1 MCVSDTSW
9 HRAWRHVCL
18 VGLCAVAALACM
30 ACSENGADSATR
42 ENASGY
48 IETGDLTELRT
59 RRQLRLLIPQ
69 RLELG
74 DLPRAGSPPSTMQ
87 ALAQAFAKEVS
98 LTPVPVYV
106 DARQDLIPFLL
117 EGKGDVIVANLTVT
131 AERQKSVRFTSP
143 VAVVHEQVVTRTD
156 DQKLKGVADLAGRRV
171 AVRRSASYWKT
182 LQDLRKKYPK
192 IELETVPEEVDTET
206 ILNRVA
212 DGQYDVTI
220 ADSNLVEAVQTYRT
234 DLHIAFDLRRN
245 RLIAWA
251 VRPDAKQ
258 LRTALDR
265 FLSNAAVAAPR
276 PAVYHEDLPA
286 LKSKRKVLRVLT
298 RNSPA
303 TYFIWRGQ
311 LMGFEYD
318 LIEDFAKQHDLRIE
332 MIVPPNWGDL
342 IPWLKQGRGDVIAAS
357 MTILPERQ
365 KQGVAFS
372 QPYNYVSEMLVARK
386 KDKVASLDDLTARTI
401 VASPSSSYWQTLT
414 RLRKQIAFVLQPA
427 PESMATSEII
437 AKVAAGEYDLTVADS
452 NLVDLELTW
461 RNDIKAPFALGERVA
476 IGWAVARHTPKLLEA
491 INNYFEKTYRGTFYN
506 LTYQK
511 YFKNTRAVRGHVKFR
526 AAKTGQLSP
535 YDDAVRRFSKRYGFD
550 WRLITAQM
558 YQESRFN
565 PNARSWA
572 GARGLM
578 QVMPRTA
585 RELGFANISNP
596 AAGIHAGVKY
606 LSWLRDQ
613 FETEVPNAERNWF
626 SLAAYN
632 AGWGHVWDARELAS
646 QFGLD
651 RDRWFGHVER
661 AMLALSNPKYYRS
674 ARYGYVQGSQPVDYV
689 HAIRTRYEAYTRA
702 AGL

>member
-1 MCVSDTSW
+1 MRVSDTSW
-9 HRAWRHVCL
+9 HPARRQVSLA
-18 VGLCAVAALACM
+18 GLCAVAALACIG
-30 ACSENGADSATR
+30 CSENGADLAVR
-42 ENASGY
+42 ENAAAY
-48 IETGDLTELRT
+48 VETGDLAELKT
-59 RRQLRLLIPQ
+59 HRQLRLLIPQ

-74 DLPRAGSPPSTMQ
+74 DLPRAGSPPNEMQ
-87 ALAQAFAKEVS
+87 ALAQAFAKEVG

-117 EGKGDVIVANLTVT
+117 QGKGDVIVANLTVT
-131 AERQKSVRFTSP
+131 AERQTRVHFTSP
-143 VAVVHEQVVTRTD
+143 VAIVHEQVVTRVSD
-156 DQKLKGVADLAGRRV
+156 EKLKAVADLAGRRV

-182 LQDLRKKYPK
+182 LEDLRKKYPK

-212 DGQYDVTI
+212 DGQYDVTV
-220 ADSNLVEAVQTYRT
+220 ADSNLVKAVQTYRT
-234 DLHIAFDLRRN
+234 DLRVAFDLQRN

-251 VRPDAKQ
+251 VRPDASQ

-265 FLSNAAVAAPR
+265 FLGNAALAAPR
-276 PAVYHEDLPA
+276 PAVYHEDLPT

-318 LIEDFAKQHDLRIE
+318 LVQDFAKQHDLRIE

-342 IPWLKQGRGDVIAAS
+342 IPWLKQGKGDVIAAS

-372 QPYNYVSEMLVARK
+372 RPYNYVSEMLVARK
-386 KDKVASLDDLTARTI
+386 KDTVASTDDLTARTI
-401 VASPSSSYWQTLT
+401 VVSPSSSYWQTLT
-414 RLRKQIAFVLQPA
+414 HLRKRVAFVLQPA

-461 RNDIKAPFALGERVA
+461 RNDIKAPFALGEPVA
-476 IGWAVARHTPKLLEA
+476 IGWAVARHMPKLLEA
-491 INNYFEKTYRGTFYN
+491 IDTYFEKTYRGTVYN

-511 YFKNTRAVRGHVKFR
+511 YFKDTRTVRGHVKFR

-535 YDDAVRRFSKRYGFD
+535 YDDPVRRFAKHYGFD

-565 PNARSWA
+565 PDARSWA

-585 RELGFANISNP
+585 RELGFANISDP
-596 AAGIHAGVKY
+596 ATGIHAGVKY

-613 FETEVPNAERNWF
+613 FETKVPDTERNWF

-632 AGWGHVWDARELAS
+632 AGWGHVWDARELAA
-646 QFGLD
+646 QIGLD
-651 RDRWFGHVER
+651 RDRWFDHVER
-661 AMLALSNPKYYRS
+661 AMLMLSNPKYYRG

-689 HAIRTRYEAYTRA
+689 HDIRTRYEAYTRA

>member
-1 MCVSDTSW
+1 MRVSDTSW
-9 HRAWRHVCL
+9 HAARRQVSL
-18 VGLCAVAALACM
+18 VARCAVAALACTG
-30 ACSENGADSATR
+30 CSENGTDLAAR
-42 ENASGY
+42 ENAAGY
-48 IETGDLTELRT
+48 VETGDLAELKIHQ
-59 RRQLRLLIPQ
+59 QLRLLIPQ

-74 DLPRAGSPPSTMQ
+74 DLPRAGSPPREMQ
-87 ALAQAFAKEVS
+87 ALAQAFAKEVG
-98 LTPVPVYV
+98 LKPVAVYV

-117 EGKGDVIVANLTVT
+117 DGKGDVIVANLTVT
-131 AERQKSVRFTSP
+131 AERQKRVRFTSP
-143 VAVVHEQVVTRTD
+143 LAVVHEQVVTRINDESLT
-156 DQKLKGVADLAGRRV
+156 GVADLAGRRL
-171 AVRRSASYWKT
+171 AVRRSSSYWKT
-182 LQDLRKKYPK
+182 LEELRKKYPK
-192 IELETVPEEVDTET
+192 IELDLVPEGVDTES
-206 ILNRVA
+206 ILNGVA
-212 DGQYDVTI
+212 DGQYDVTV
-220 ADSNLVEAVQTYRT
+220 AESNLVEAVQTYRT
-234 DLHIAFDLRRN
+234 DLRVAFDLQRN

-251 VRPDAKQ
+251 VRPNAVQ

-276 PAVYHEDLPA
+276 PAVYHDDLPA

-318 LIEDFAKQHDLRIE
+318 LVQDFAKQHGLRIE

-342 IPWLKQGRGDVIAAS
+342 IPWLKQGKGDVIAAS
-357 MTILPERQ
+357 MTILPQRQ
-365 KQGVAFS
+365 KQGLAFS
-372 QPYNYVSEMLVARK
+372 RPYNYVSEMLVARK
-386 KDKVASLDDLTARTI
+386 KDTVASIDDLTARTI
-401 VASPSSSYWQTLT
+401 VVSPSSSYWQTLMH
-414 RLRKQIAFVLQPA
+414 LRKRIAFVLQPA
-427 PESMATSEII
+427 SEAMATSEII

-461 RNDIKAPFALGERVA
+461 RDDIKAAFALGEPVA
-476 IGWAVARHTPKLLEA
+476 IGWAVTRRTPKLLEA
-491 INNYFEKTYRGTFYN
+491 IDAYFEKAYRSTFYN

-511 YFKNTRAVRGHVKFR
+511 YFKDTRAARGHVKFR

-535 YDDAVRRFSKRYGFD
+535 YDDAVRRYAKRYGFD

-565 PNARSWA
+565 PSARSWA

-585 RELGFANISNP
+585 RELGFISISNP
-596 AAGIHAGVKY
+596 ATGIHAGVKY

-613 FETEVPNAERNWF
+613 FETKVPDVERNWF

-632 AGWGHVWDARELAS
+632 AGWGHVWDARELAA
-646 QFGLD
+646 QIGLD
-651 RDRWFGHVER
+651 RDRWFDHVER
-661 AMLALSNPKYYRS
+661 AMLMLSNPKYYRG

-689 HAIRTRYEAYTRA
+689 HDIRTRYEAYTRA
-702 AGL
+702 AAL

>member
-1 MCVSDTSW
+1 MRVSDTSL
-9 HRAWRHVCL
+9 HPARRQASL
-18 VGLCAVAALACM
+18 AGLCAVAALACM
-30 ACSENGADSATR
+30 GCSEKGADSAVR
-42 ENASGY
+42 GNAAGY
-48 IETGDLTELRT
+48 VETGDLAELKT
-59 RRQLRLLIPQ
+59 HRQLRLLIPQ

-74 DLPRAGSPPSTMQ
+74 DLPRAGSPPSEMQ
-87 ALAQAFAKEVS
+87 ALAQAFAKEVG
-98 LTPVPVYV
+98 LAPVPVYV
-106 DARQDLIPFLL
+106 DARHDLIPFLL

-131 AERQKSVRFTSP
+131 PERQKRVGFTSP
-143 VAVVHEQVVTRTD
+143 VAVVHEQVVTRAS

-171 AVRRSASYWKT
+171 AVRRSSSYWRT
-182 LQDLRKKYPK
+182 LAALRKKYPK

-212 DGQYDVTI
+212 DAEYDVTV
-220 ADSNLVEAVQTYRT
+220 ADSNLVESVQAYRT
-234 DLHIAFDLRRN
+234 DLRVAFDLQRN

-251 VRPDAKQ
+251 VRPDARQ

-265 FLSNAAVAAPR
+265 FLGNAALAAPR
-276 PAVYHEDLPA
+276 PAVYHEDLPT

-318 LIEDFAKQHDLRIE
+318 LVQDFAKQQDLRIE

-342 IPWLKQGRGDVIAAS
+342 IPWLKQGKGDVIAAS
-357 MTILPERQ
+357 MTILPQRQ

-372 QPYNYVSEMLVARK
+372 RPYNYVSEMLVARK
-386 KDKVASLDDLTARTI
+386 KDTAASIDDLAARTI
-401 VASPSSSYWQTLT
+401 VVSPSSSYWQTLT
-414 RLRKQIAFVLQPA
+414 HLRRQVAFVLKPA

-461 RNDIKAPFALGERVA
+461 RNDIKAVFALGEPVA
-476 IGWAVARHTPKLLEA
+476 IGWAVARRTPKLLKA
-491 INNYFEKTYRGTFYN
+491 IDTYFEKTYRSTFYN
-506 LTYQK
+506 VTYQK
-511 YFKNTRAVRGHVKFR
+511 YFKDTRMVRGHVKFR

-535 YDDAVRRFSKRYGFD
+535 YDDAVRRYAKRYGFD

-585 RELGFANISNP
+585 RELGFANISDP
-596 AAGIHAGVKY
+596 ATGIHAGVKY

-613 FETEVPNAERNWF
+613 FETKVPDTERNWF

-646 QFGLD
+646 QIGLD
-651 RDRWFGHVER
+651 RDRWFDHVER
-661 AMLALSNPKYYRS
+661 AMLMLSNPKYYRG
-674 ARYGYVQGSQPVDYV
+674 ARYGYVQGSQPADYV
-689 HAIRTRYEAYTRA
+689 HDIRTRYEAYTRA

>member
-1 MCVSDTSW
+1 MRASDTFW
-9 HRAWRHVCL
+9 HPTLRL
-18 VGLCAVAALACM
+18 VLIAGLCAVAALACTG
-30 ACSENGADSATR
+30 CSDNGAGSAVR
-42 ENASGY
+42 ENAAAY
-48 IETGDLTELRT
+48 VETGDLADLRT
-59 RRQLRLLIPQ
+59 HQQLRLLIPQ

-74 DLPRAGSPPSTMQ
+74 NLPRTGSPPSEMQ
-87 ALAQAFAKEVS
+87 ALAQAFAKEIG
-98 LTPVPVYV
+98 LTPVAVYV

-131 AERQKSVRFTSP
+131 PERQNRVRFTAP
-143 VAVVHEQVVTRTD
+143 VAVVHEQVVTRAND
-156 DQKLKGVADLAGRRV
+156 EKPKGVAGLAGRRV
-171 AVRRSASYWKT
+171 AVRRSSSYWRT
-182 LQDLRKKYPK
+182 LQGLRKKYPK

-220 ADSNLVEAVQTYRT
+220 ADSNLVDAVQTYRT
-234 DLHIAFDLRRN
+234 DLRVAFDLKRN

-251 VRPDAKQ
+251 LRPDARQ

-265 FLSNAAVAAPR
+265 FLSNAALAAPR

-286 LKSKRKVLRVLT
+286 LKNKRKVLRVLT

-318 LIEDFAKQHDLRIE
+318 LIQDFVAEQGLRIE

-357 MTILPERQ
+357 MTILPERE

-372 QPYNYVSEMLVARK
+372 RPYNYVSEMLVARK
-386 KDKVASLDDLTARTI
+386 KDTIASIDDLTTRTI
-401 VASPSSSYWQTLT
+401 VVSRSSSYWQTLT
-414 RLRKQIAFVLQPA
+414 RLRKRIAFTLQPA
-427 PESMATSEII
+427 PESMPTSEII
-437 AKVAAGEYDLTVADS
+437 AKVAAGKYDLTVADS

-461 RNDIKAPFALGERVA
+461 RNDIKAPFALGEPVA
-476 IGWAVARHTPKLLEA
+476 IGWAVARRTPKLLQA
-491 INNYFEKTYRGTFYN
+491 INAYFEKTYRGTFYN

-511 YFKNTRAVRGHVKFR
+511 YFKNTRTARGHVKFR

-535 YDDAVRRFSKRYGFD
+535 YDVAVRRYAKRYGFD

-572 GARGLM
+572 GAHGLM

-585 RELGFANISNP
+585 RELGFTSISDP
-596 AAGIHAGVKY
+596 ATGIHAGVKY
-606 LSWLRDQ
+606 LAWLRDQ
-613 FETEVPNAERNWF
+613 FETKVPDTERNWF

-632 AGWGHVWDARELAS
+632 AGWGHVWDARELAAEI
-646 QFGLD
+646 GLD
-651 RDRWFGHVER
+651 RDRWFDHVER
-661 AMLALSNPKYYRS
+661 AMLMLSNPRYYRGT
-674 ARYGYVQGSQPVDYV
+674 RYGYVQGSQPVDYV
-689 HAIRTRYEAYTRA
+689 HDIRTRYEAYTRA